1 MSNLSGEPK
10 TPEGKLISSRNSL
23 KTGVYSK
30 QQFLPGENPEDF
42 DELKSMFMD
51 DFKPVGVVEASLVHE
66 ITVLAWKKLRLERVE
81 NQFLYGV
88 LNATPTAEEFF
99 AAGLPRKDDI
109 VGLLEDLSVM
119 TEQFIEDHER
129 YLDWAKEA
137 DDSDLMQEDIDR
149 LKKEDPDLYAYL
161 KRDSFD
167 HGNHSNQVQR
177 IVITWQGQKEEDQE
191 LTVNKVRNMLKN
203 VIQESKAVIYV
214 AKHMN
219 EIEEI
224 KQLIR
229 DRRLKNFMESPGPI
243 RAYQDLSRA
252 FFKVL
257 AELRKQQE
265 WRLQNR
271 TLDLNS
277 QIYKTN

>member
-1 MSNLSGEPK
+1 MSKSNRTGGPK
-10 TPEGKLISSRNSL
+10 SLEGKLISSRNSL

-30 QQFLPGENPEDF
+30 QQFLPGEKPEDF

-51 DFKPVGVVEASLVHE
+51 DFKPMEVVEASLVQE

-88 LNATPTAEEFF
+88 LNATPNSEEFF

-109 VGLLEDLSVM
+109 VWLLEDLSVM
-119 TEQFIEDHER
+119 TDQFIQDHQR
-129 YLDWAKEA
+129 YLDWANKANVSE
-137 DDSDLMQEDIDR
+137 LTQEDIDN
-149 LKKEDPDLYAYL
+149 LKDSNRGLYDYL
-161 KRDSFD
+161 KQVSS
-167 HGNHSNQVQR
+167 GQNSSSNQVQR
-177 IVITWQGQKEEDQE
+177 IVFSWAGEDTVEPE
-191 LTVNKVRNMLKN
+191 LSVKTVISNLEDAIK
-203 VIQESKAVIYV
+203 QSQAVLYL
-214 AKHMN
+214 AKHMDQ
-219 EIEEI
+219 IEEI

-265 WRLQNR
+265 WRLKNR
-271 TLDLNS
+271 TLE
-277 QIYKTN
+277 T

>member
-1 MSNLSGEPK
+1 MSNLSGGPK

-30 QQFLPGENPEDF
+30 QQFLPGEKPEDF

-51 DFKPVGVVEASLVHE
+51 DFKPIGVAEASLVHE

-81 NQFLYGV
+81 NQYLYGV
-88 LNATPTAEEFF
+88 LNATPNSEEFF
-99 AAGLPRKDDI
+99 VAGLPRKEDI
-109 VGLLEDLSVM
+109 VWLLEDLSVM
-119 TEQFIEDHER
+119 TDSFVDSHQR
-129 YLDWAKEA
+129 YLEWSKRAEDT
-137 DDSDLMQEDIDR
+137 DLTQEDIDR
-149 LKKEDPDLYAYL
+149 LKVEDKDLYSYL
-161 KRDSFD
+161 KREAF
-167 HGNHSNQVQR
+167 GRGANSNQVQH
-177 IVITWQGQKEEDQE
+177 IVITWHGQKDEEPE
-191 LTVNKVRNMLKN
+191 LTVSKVKSLLKD
-203 VIQESKAVIYV
+203 VIKQSKAVLYL
-214 AKHMN
+214 AKHMDQ
-219 EIEEI
+219 IEEI

-265 WRLQNR
+265 WRLKNR
-271 TLDLNS
+271 TLE
-277 QIYKTN
+277 T

>member
-1 MSNLSGEPK
+1 MSKSNRTGGPK
-10 TPEGKLISSRNSL
+10 TPEGKLIASRNSL

-30 QQFLPGENPEDF
+30 QQFLPGERPEDF
-42 DELKSMFMD
+42 EELKSMFMD
-51 DFKPVGVVEASLVHE
+51 DFKPVGVIEASLVQE

-99 AAGLPRKDDI
+99 AAGLSRKEDI
-109 VGLLEDLSVM
+109 VWLLEDLSVM
-119 TEQFIEDHER
+119 TDQLIQNYKR
-129 YLDWAKEA
+129 YLDWANQA
-137 DDSDLMQEDIDR
+137 DDSDLIQEDIDR

-167 HGNHSNQVQR
+167 HGSNSNQVQR
-177 IVITWQGQKEEDQE
+177 IVITWQGQKEEDPE
-191 LTVNKVRNMLKN
+191 LTVNKVKNMLSK
-203 VIQESKAVIYV
+203 VIQESKSVLYV
-214 AKHMN
+214 AKHMDQ
-219 EIEEI
+219 IEEI

-265 WRLQNR
+265 WRLKNR
-271 TLDLNS
+271 TLE
-277 QIYKTN
+277 T

>member
-1 MSNLSGEPK
+1 MSNLSGGPK

-42 DELKSMFMD
+42 DELKSLFMD
-51 DFKPVGVVEASLVHE
+51 DFKPIGVVEASLVHE

-81 NQFLYGV
+81 NQYLYGV
-88 LNATPTAEEFF
+88 LNATPSAEEFF
-99 AAGLPRKDDI
+99 AAGLPRKEDI
-109 VGLLEDLSVM
+109 IWLLEDLSVM
-119 TEQFIEDHER
+119 TDAFIESHQR
-129 YLDWAKEA
+129 YLEWAKKAE
-137 DDSDLMQEDIDR
+137 DTDLTQEDIARIKDEEQDLYSHLR
-149 LKKEDPDLYAYL
+149 RVGFGRGSGLNQIQFIVVNWKGEKKKEPDLTAQKVTSIL
-161 KRDSFD
+161 DD
-167 HGNHSNQVQR
+167 
-177 IVITWQGQKEEDQE
+177 VIKQS
-191 LTVNKVRNMLKN
+191 
-203 VIQESKAVIYV
+203 ESVLYV
-214 AKHMN
+214 AKQKDH
-219 EIEEI
+219 IDEI

-265 WRLQNR
+265 WRLKNR
-271 TLDLNS
+271 TLE
-277 QIYKTN
+277 T

>member
-1 MSNLSGEPK
+1 
-10 TPEGKLISSRNSL
+10 LIASRNSL

-30 QQFLPGENPEDF
+30 QQFLPGERPEDF
-42 DELKSMFMD
+42 EELKSMFMD
-51 DFKPVGVVEASLVHE
+51 DFKPVGVVEASLVQE

-99 AAGLPRKDDI
+99 AAGLTRKEDI
-109 VGLLEDLSVM
+109 VWLLEDLSVM
-119 TEQFIEDHER
+119 TNQFIQDHQR
-129 YLDWAKEA
+129 YLEWANQA
-137 DDSDLMQEDIDR
+137 NDSDLTQEDIDR

-161 KRDSFD
+161 KREGFD
-167 HGNHSNQVQR
+167 HVNNSNQLQR
-177 IVITWQGQKEEDQE
+177 IVITWKGQKEEDPE
-191 LTVNKVRNMLKN
+191 LTVIKVKNMLKK
-203 VIQESKAVIYV
+203 VIHQSKAILYV
-214 AKHMN
+214 AKHMDQ
-219 EIEEI
+219 IEEI

-257 AELRKQQE
+257 AELRKQQG
-265 WRLQNR
+265 WRLKNR
-271 TLDLNS
+271 TLE
-277 QIYKTN
+277 T

>member
-1 MSNLSGEPK
+1 MSKVNRTGGPK

-30 QQFLPGENPEDF
+30 QQFLPGEKPEDF
-42 DELKSMFMD
+42 DELKSMFKD
-51 DFKPVGVVEASLVHE
+51 DFKPMGVVEASLVQE

-88 LNATPTAEEFF
+88 LNATPNAEEFF
-99 AAGLPRKDDI
+99 AAGLPRKEDI
-109 VGLLEDLSVM
+109 VWLLEDLSVM
-119 TEQFIEDHER
+119 TDSFVESHQR
-129 YLDWAKEA
+129 YLEWAEQA
-137 DDSDLMQEDIDR
+137 EDANLTQDDIDS
-149 LKKEDPDLYAYL
+149 LKDSNRGLYDYL
-161 KRDSFD
+161 KQVSS
-167 HGNHSNQVQR
+167 GQNSISNQVQQ
-177 IVITWQGQKEEDQE
+177 IVFRWAGEDTVEPELSVKTVISNLEEAIKQ
-191 LTVNKVRNMLKN
+191 
-203 VIQESKAVIYV
+203 SKAVLYL
-214 AKHMN
+214 AKHMDQ
-219 EIEEI
+219 IEEV

-265 WRLQNR
+265 WRLKNR
-271 TLDLNS
+271 TLE
-277 QIYKTN
+277 T

>member
-1 MSNLSGEPK
+1 MSKGNRTGGPK
-10 TPEGKLISSRNSL
+10 TPEGKRISSRNSL

-30 QQFLPGENPEDF
+30 QQFLPGERPEDF

-51 DFKPVGVVEASLVHE
+51 DFKPMGVVEASLVQE
-66 ITVLAWKKLRLERVE
+66 ITVLAWNKLRLERVE

-88 LNATPTAEEFF
+88 LNATPNSEEFF

-109 VGLLEDLSVM
+109 VWLLEDLSVM
-119 TEQFIEDHER
+119 TEQFIQDHQR
-129 YLDWAKEA
+129 YLDWANKA
-137 DDSDLMQEDIDR
+137 NDSELTQKDIDN
-149 LKKEDPDLYAYL
+149 LKDSNRGLYDYL
-161 KRDSFD
+161 KQVSS
-167 HGNHSNQVQR
+167 GKNSSSNQVQR
-177 IVITWQGQKEEDQE
+177 IVFSWAGEDTVEPE
-191 LTVNKVRNMLKN
+191 LSVKTVISNLEDAIK
-203 VIQESKAVIYV
+203 QSKAVLYL
-214 AKHMN
+214 AKHMDQ
-219 EIEEI
+219 IEEV

-265 WRLQNR
+265 WRLKNR
-271 TLDLNS
+271 TLE
-277 QIYKTN
+277 T

>member
-1 MSNLSGEPK
+1 MSKSNRTGGPK

-23 KTGVYSK
+23 KIGVYSK
-30 QQFLPGENPEDF
+30 QQFLPGEKAEDF

-51 DFKPVGVVEASLVHE
+51 DFKPVGVVEASLVQE

-99 AAGLPRKDDI
+99 AAGLARKDDI
-109 VGLLEDLSVM
+109 VWLLEDLSVM
-119 TEQFIEDHER
+119 TDKFIQDHHR
-129 YLDWAKEA
+129 YLEWANKA
-137 DDSDLMQEDIDR
+137 NDSELTQKDIDN
-149 LKKEDPDLYAYL
+149 LKDSNRGLYDYL
-161 KRDSFD
+161 KQVSS
-167 HGNHSNQVQR
+167 GKNSSSNQVQR
-177 IVITWQGQKEEDQE
+177 IVFSWAGEDIVEPE
-191 LTVNKVRNMLKN
+191 LSVKTVISNLEDAIK
-203 VIQESKAVIYV
+203 QSQAVLYL
-214 AKHMN
+214 AKHMDQ
-219 EIEEI
+219 IEEV

-265 WRLQNR
+265 WRLKNR
-271 TLDLNS
+271 TLE
-277 QIYKTN
+277 T

>member
-1 MSNLSGEPK
+1 MSMSNLSGGPK

-51 DFKPVGVVEASLVHE
+51 DFKPIGVVEASLVHE

-81 NQFLYGV
+81 NQYLYGV
-88 LNATPTAEEFF
+88 LNATPSAEEFF
-99 AAGLPRKDDI
+99 AAGLPRKEDI
-109 VGLLEDLSVM
+109 VWLLDDLSMMTDSFIESHQRYLMWAEPAEDEDL
-119 TEQFIEDHER
+119 T
-129 YLDWAKEA
+129 
-137 DDSDLMQEDIDR
+137 QEDIDR
-149 LKKEDPDLYAYL
+149 LKDEDKDLYAYL
-161 KRDSFD
+161 KREAF
-167 HGNHSNQVQR
+167 GRGANSNQVQR
-177 IVITWQGQKEEDQE
+177 IIITWHGQKDEEPE
-191 LTVNKVRNMLKN
+191 LTVSKVKSMLKD
-203 VIQESKAVIYV
+203 VIKQSKSVLYV
-214 AKHMN
+214 GKQMDQ
-219 EIEEI
+219 IEEI

-229 DRRLKNFMESPGPI
+229 DRRLKNFMESLGPI

-265 WRLQNR
+265 WRLKNC
-271 TLDLNS
+271 TLE
-277 QIYKTN
+277 T